1 MASWTPE
8 QEVDIEHDD
17 PPPRPGIWQ
26 SAICALPAFPPRSD
40 FYRRFLSALLPPAC
54 RFQPSCSAYALEAI
68 HSHGPLSGL
77 WLAIKRVARC
87 HPIAW
92 LGGGS
97 GFDPVPPSRHRQP

>member
-1 MASWTPE
+1 MT
-8 QEVDIEHDD
+8 IR
-17 PPPRPGIWQ
+17 RPKTRHLAVRDLCIAGL
-26 SAICALPAFPPRSD
+26 SAPIH

-68 HSHGPLSGL
+68 HSHGPLGGL

>member
-1 MASWTPE
+1 MSMT
-8 QEVDIEHDD
+8 IR
-17 PPPRPGIWQ
+17 RPTAWHLAFRDLCIAGL
-26 SAICALPAFPPRSD
+26 SAPIH

-68 HSHGPLSGL
+68 HRHGPLRGL
-77 WLAIKRVARC
+77 ALAIKRLARC

-97 GFDPVPPSRHRQP
+97 GFDPVPPHPDSGSHEQ